1 MMNVRTFIIAILTFA
16 AALGGYFYAE
26 LSDSKTANLVLAEEE
41 EDFSEPVQSTQ
52 IQVVTTAEL
61 MKLLVDPE
69 YELLKN
75 AVETPPEKRKQWRE
89 LYIRA
94 FNIAEMTNLN
104 FSRHDEDYMK
114 TDKWQEQCKIAQ
126 DLCIKFAESVRAR
139 SDFAIIKE
147 NYLAVQRN
155 CNNCHN
161 EFVPDDV
168 DPIDPPVS
176 WMTPEELQEGKK
188 PALF

>member
-1 MMNVRTFIIAILTFA
+1 MKTRIFVIAILTLA
-16 AALGGYFYAE
+16 AAVGGYFYSEISRSMTSNVA
-26 LSDSKTANLVLAEEE
+26 LAEEE
-41 EDFSEPVQSTQ
+41 EEESFSEPVESRQ

-69 YELLKN
+69 YEKLKD

-94 FNIAEMTNLN
+94 FNIAELTNLN

-126 DLCIKFAESVRAR
+126 DLCIKFAESVDRK
-139 SDFAIIKE
+139 S
-147 NYLAVQRN
+147 
-155 CNNCHN
+155 
-161 EFVPDDV
+161 
-168 DPIDPPVS
+168 
-176 WMTPEELQEGKK
+176 TTG
-188 PALF
+188 